1 MGKGRR
7 SRWCRKF
14 SSGETEDVHKT
25 DATSRFQIVLL
36 PTGRY
41 HDDFGV
47 TSAEFC
53 STLAKFCPE
62 QEVSDIL
69 MDPETKIAFAD
80 YDWRTNIV
88 HGT

>member
-14 SSGETEDVHKT
+14 FSGETEDVHKT
-25 DATSRFQIVLL
+25 DDLKVSNCSR
-36 PTGRY
+36 TGRY